1 MRWRACWRP
10 GGCRPSAT
18 TRRDGAREAS
28 GEETLFR
35 DAEVTRRDDRPAA
48 RVLRAAIAFAL
59 IAVAP
64 RSAAQAPASHHAA
77 RATVISPSDSAAE
90 AEFLAAARTGT
101 VRYRDLA
108 QARLDGYRPL
118 GGDLPSLGE
127 HWVSNRR
134 ALADSLD
141 PAAPSI
147 LVYVR
152 VRGEPVLAGVAY
164 TKFLAPGAP
173 LPEFPRSQPRAW
185 HEHNGGVEDEVLPL
199 AHHGAQPAAPP
210 GVRLRIAVM
219 HAWIGVPN
227 PAGIWES
234 ENWGL
239 PYARLG
245 LAPETASGG
254 IDARVLSLATG
265 ADYYLRAVVSVGELD
280 PEEARRAER
289 ILSDY
294 ASRAGT
300 LARMSSAG
308 RVAAADALWA
318 SFWDD
323 IAVTVRPEA
332 SAKLMLLRGALGGDV
347 ERGLMK

>member
-1 MRWRACWRP
+1 MLRTAISLAL
-10 GGCRPSAT
+10 GGIAPCVAAQS
-18 TRRDGAREAS
+18 
-28 GEETLFR
+28 
-35 DAEVTRRDDRPAA
+35 PAA
-48 RVLRAAIAFAL
+48 H
-59 IAVAP
+59 
-64 RSAAQAPASHHAA
+64 HHAA
-77 RATVISPSDSAAE
+77 PTTIISSADSAAE
-90 AEFLAAARTGT
+90 AGFLAAARRGT
-101 VRYRDLA
+101 ARYQDLA

-134 ALADSLD
+134 ALADTLD

-152 VRGEPVLAGVAY
+152 VRGEPVLAGAAY

-173 LPEFPRSQPRAW
+173 VPAFPRSRPGAW

-199 AHHGAQPAAPP
+199 AHHGAQPAAAP

-245 LAPETASGG
+245 LPADEARGG
-254 IDARVLSLATG
+254 IDARVLSLATD
-265 ADYYLRAVVSVGELD
+265 ADYYLRAIVSVGELEPD
-280 PEEARRAER
+280 EAKRAER

-294 ASRAGT
+294 ASRAGA
-300 LARMSSAG
+300 LAGMS
-308 RVAAADALWA
+308 AAERATAVRTVWGA
-318 SFWDD
+318 FWDD
-323 IAVTVRPEA
+323 IAAAVRPETA
-332 SAKLMLLRGALGGDV
+332 AKLAALRAAVSGDV
-347 ERGLMK
+347 GPALPE